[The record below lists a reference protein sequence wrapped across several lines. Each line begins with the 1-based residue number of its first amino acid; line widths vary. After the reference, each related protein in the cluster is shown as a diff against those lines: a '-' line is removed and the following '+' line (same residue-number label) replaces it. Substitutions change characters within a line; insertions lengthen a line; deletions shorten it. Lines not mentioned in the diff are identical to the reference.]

1 MLLLVQINFEEVE
14 MKTPAVN
21 LDEIAQASMQCLCLS
36 TKYIWVPKWSS
47 RKTYFQYNVSKEEI
61 RIDKMYAIFFFS
73 SEIWVTSFHKLMKLF
88 EIAEGIFE
96 FPYKFPYSK
105 CYINYDIRLIHVD
118 NSIMTIIQ

>member
-21 LDEIAQASMQCLCLS
+21 LDEIAQASMHYLCLT

-61 RIDKMYAIFFFS
+61 RIDKMYSIFFS

-88 EIAEGIFE
+88 ETAQGIFE

-105 CYINYDIRLIHVD
+105 CYINYDIRLIHDD